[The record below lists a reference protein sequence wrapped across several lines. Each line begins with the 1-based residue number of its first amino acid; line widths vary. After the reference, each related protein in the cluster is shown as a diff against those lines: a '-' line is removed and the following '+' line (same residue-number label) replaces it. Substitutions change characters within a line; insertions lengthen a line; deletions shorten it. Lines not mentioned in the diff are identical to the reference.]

1 MAKRR
6 VPSRKKKT
14 SRRPT
19 PKPRKHPPPVAK
31 RKSMPRATFAAVAKI
46 DNAQLQSKDP
56 SAPKS
61 DLATI
66 PSMTLLLAAVENHA
80 ALAMRPRAVVTA
92 ALREELAALRGRI
105 KLQSAKPGDCDAGAI
120 VAAAARRID
129 ARSAGRLIR
138 VINATGIVL
147 HTGLGRSPLPVKAVQ
162 RLADVAAGYCNL
174 EIDLPSGERGLRG
187 GYVEA
192 LLRELTGAEAALV
205 VNNNAAATMLALRAL
220 ARDREVIVSRGQLI
234 EIGGSYRLPEVMSAG
249 GATLRE
255 VGTTNRTHLRDYER
269 AIGERTALIMH
280 VHTSNYRVVGFTRT
294 PDTAELA
301 RLAHARGLMLFDDL
315 GSGALIDDAMWRSA
329 NEPTVLASLKAGAD
343 LVAFSGDKLLGGP
356 QAGILLG
363 KREIID
369 RLRADPAARALRVG
383 KLTMAALEAV
393 LELYHDPDT
402 ARVCIPVLAR
412 LSQTAAV
419 LKKRAEALSKALTKA
434 APREVFT
441 VAPDESYA
449 GGGSL
454 PAWPLKT
461 FTVRWTPRHGQ
472 LNEVARQLRLG
483 EPAILARIADG
494 AIVFDLRTIDDGE
507 SADIARRVAAHSR

>member
-6 VPSRKKKT
+6 VPSRKKT
-14 SRRPT
+14 TTRRPT

-31 RKSMPRATFAAVAKI
+31 RKPSPRDAIVEKRVS
-46 DNAQLQSKDP
+46 NRKKSEVP
-56 SAPKS
+56 SAPKPG
-61 DLATI
+61 LAMI
-66 PSMTLLLAAVENHA
+66 PSMTVLLAAAEKHA
-80 ALAMRPRAVVTA
+80 ALARQPRAVVTA
-92 ALREELAALRGRI
+92 ALREELEALRAKI
-105 KLQSAKPGDCDAGAI
+105 KLNTAKPGDGDAEGIITAT
-120 VAAAARRID
+120 ARRID
-129 ARSAGRLIR
+129 TRSAGRLVR

-147 HTGLGRSPLPVKAVQ
+147 HTGLGRSPLPAEAVQ
-162 RLADVAAGYCNL
+162 RLTDVAAGYCNL
-174 EIDLPSGERGLRG
+174 EIDMPSGERGLRG
-187 GYVEA
+187 GYVES

-234 EIGGSYRLPEVMSAG
+234 EIGGSYRLPEVMAAG

-269 AIGERTALIMH
+269 AIGETTALIMH

-294 PDTAELA
+294 PGTAELA

-315 GSGALIDDAMWRSA
+315 GSGALTDDDLWRNA
-329 NEPTVLASLKAGAD
+329 NEPTVIESLKNGAD

-363 KREIID
+363 NRDIID

-383 KLTMAALEAV
+383 KLTLAALEAV
-393 LELYHDPDT
+393 LELYHDSEA
-402 ARVCIPVLAR
+402 ARIRIPVLAR
-412 LSQTAAV
+412 LSQTATI
-419 LKKRAEALSKALTKA
+419 LKKRADALSKALTKA
-434 APREVFT
+434 APREAFT

-461 FTVRWTPRHGQ
+461 FTVRWTPRIGQ
-472 LNEVARQLRLG
+472 INDVARRLRLG
-483 EPAILARIADG
+483 VPAILPRIADG
-494 AIVFDLRTIDDGE
+494 AIVFDLRTIDDSE
-507 SADIARRVAAHSR
+507 FADLARIVAAHSR